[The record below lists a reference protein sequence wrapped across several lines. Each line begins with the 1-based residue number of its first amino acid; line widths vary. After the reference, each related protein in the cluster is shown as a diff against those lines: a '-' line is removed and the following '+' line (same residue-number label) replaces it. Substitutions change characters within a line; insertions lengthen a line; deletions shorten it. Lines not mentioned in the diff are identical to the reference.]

1 MSCYFRHMKDVFV
14 ELGIEITPDNKKDI
28 DAIIHRIVDVE
39 YKNCSPTWKQVKKE
53 IKTDPERRAR
63 FIEQLKK
70 ELS

>member
-1 MSCYFRHMKDVFV
+1 MSCYFRHMKDVFD
-14 ELGIEITPDNKKDI
+14 ELGIEILPENKKDI
-28 DAIIHRIVDVE
+28 DAIIHRIVGVE
-39 YKNCSPTWKQVKKE
+39 YKNCSPTWKQVKEE